1 MKGYSEKRKA
11 FEIRKGIKMSAHP
24 AIKTTWQGNRTLW
37 TFFLPCVVKNEKC
50 KTGLY
55 ISRCVCTGTLL
66 FHIPLWAR

>member
-11 FEIRKGIKMSAHP
+11 FEIKNGIKMSAHP

-50 KTGLY
+50 
-55 ISRCVCTGTLL
+55 TGTLL